1 VHKKINFIT
10 MAQHN
15 RLGKEGELIAQK
27 MLRKKGYKI
36 LETNWRHDKDE
47 IDIIVMD
54 GDELVIVEVKTRS
67 TDYFGYPEDAVDY
80 RKETFLIRATE
91 AYLEEKELD
100 CDSRFDIVSIVLK
113 DGNHEIYHIKD
124 AFYPE

>member
-1 VHKKINFIT
+1 

-15 RLGKEGELIAQK
+15 QLGKEGELLARQ
-27 MLRKKGYKI
+27 MLEGKGYKI

-47 IDIIVMD
+47 IDIIAMD

-67 TDYFGYPEDAVDY
+67 SDYFGNPEDAVNF
-80 RKETFLIRATE
+80 RKEAFLIRSTE
-91 AYLEEKELD
+91 AYLEEKNLD
-100 CDSRFDIVSIVLK
+100 CDSRFDIVSIILK
-113 DGNHEIYHIKD
+113 DGKPDFYHIKD

>member
-1 VHKKINFIT
+1 

-15 RLGKEGELIAQK
+15 KLGKEGEVIARK
-27 MLRKKGYKI
+27 MLEGKGYQI

-47 IDIIVMD
+47 IDIIAMD

-67 TDYFGYPEDAVDY
+67 SDYFGHPEDAVDY
-80 RKETFLIRATE
+80 RKEAFLIRATE
-91 AYLEEKELD
+91 AYLEEKDLD
-100 CDSRFDIVSIVLK
+100 CDSRFDIVSIILK
-113 DGNHEIYHIKD
+113 DGKPEIFHIRD